1 MRSTKVG
8 APVTTT
14 DGDNAELGD
23 DDGSADSSRDFL
35 GGLDTKTNMALG
47 IADDDDCLETGT
59 LTGAGLLLDGLDLY
73 REGISAIHL
82 EQSLEAAGERSAH
95 LHDLILELGEEEV
108 DDLELLDGER
118 VKVDLLHALDL
129 AGLYKTTELGDGLPL
144 LLVLVAATTTA
155 ATSTT
160 ATAAITA
167 TITTA
172 SSKAAASTGSTGS
185 SISHICGYS
194 VPRRVLLL
202 SWIA

>member
-1 MRSTKVG
+1 VRSTKVG

-129 AGLYKTTELGDGLPL
+129 AGLYETTELRDGLPF
-144 LLVLVAATTTA
+144 LLVALTASTATTSA
-155 ATSTT
+155 TT
-160 ATAAITA
+160 ATASITTSTITA
-167 TITTA
+167 STEAATAAGSATT
-172 SSKAAASTGSTGS
+172 T
-185 SISHICGYS
+185 ISHIFVAWKG
-194 VPRRVLLL
+194 
-202 SWIA
+202 